1 MGTGLSAVSLKAVKV
16 RAEMHLGVHCAIVYV
31 RDQERSLKFYVEQ
44 LGFRVAFDAK
54 LQSGERWVAVAPP
67 DGSTV
72 LSLVKPKPKSQE
84 AKLIGRSTQI
94 VFLTDDVAARFQ
106 EWSKRGVRFSAAP
119 RLRRI
124 KFDPETQA
132 RAAKQSLLLGIEA
145 PIWGNAVAR
154 FRDVDGNSFT
164 LTSYDEITH
173 AMEAE
178 RQVVAQRQ
186 EVERRAAR
194 ELEIAREVQARLF
207 PQSLPPMAT
216 LEYAGICMQARQ
228 VGGDY
233 YDFLDLGQE
242 RLGLVLSDIAGKGIA
257 GALLMA
263 NLQANLRSQCA
274 IALDQPEAFLRSVNR
289 LFFENTSD
297 GAYATLFFGEYDERR
312 KKLRYVNCGH
322 LPGLLMRH
330 DGSVERLEAT
340 CTVLGLF
347 ADWDCAVEERQLSAG
362 DALILYTDGVTE
374 SFHEDEEQFG
384 EARLVAALRR
394 HRELPAREMLGAV
407 VDEVHRFSPQ
417 EQQDDITLIAAKCRE
432 GLRQDTNAD

>member
-1 MGTGLSAVSLKAVKV
+1 MGTGLSAASLKAVKA
-16 RAEMHLGVHCAIVYV
+16 RAEMHLGVHCVNVYV

-54 LQSGERWVAVAPP
+54 LQSGERWVAVSPP

-72 LSLVKPKPKSQE
+72 LSLIKPKPKSQE
-84 AKLIGRSTQI
+84 AKLIGRSTQV

-106 EWSKRGVRFSAAP
+106 EWSKRGVKFSSAP

-124 KFDPETQA
+124 KFDAETQ
-132 RAAKQSLLLGIEA
+132 RKAAEQSLLLGTEA
-145 PIWGNAVAR
+145 PIWGSAVAH
-154 FRDVDGNSFT
+154 FRDMDGNSFT
-164 LTSYDEITH
+164 LASYDEVTH

-178 RQVVAQRQ
+178 RRAVLQKR
-186 EVERRAAR
+186 ESERRAAR

-207 PQSLPPMAT
+207 PQRFPPMTT
-216 LEYAGICMQARQ
+216 LEYAGMCMQARQ

-233 YDFLDLGQE
+233 YDFLDLGRE

-274 IALDQPEAFLRSVNR
+274 IALDQPQAFLRSVNR
-289 LFFENTSD
+289 LFFENTTD
-297 GAYATLFFGEYDERR
+297 GAYATLFFGEYDERQKR
-312 KKLRYVNCGH
+312 LRYVNCGH
-322 LPGLLMRH
+322 LPALLLRA
-330 DGSVERLEAT
+330 GGQIERLEAT

-347 ADWDCAVEERQLSAG
+347 DKWDCDVEERQLEPG
-362 DALILYTDGVTE
+362 DTLVIYTDGVTE
-374 SFHEDEEQFG
+374 SFHEHEEQFG
-384 EARLVAALRR
+384 EERLIAALQMNKECGS
-394 HRELPAREMLGAV
+394 RELIAAV
-407 VDEVHRFSPQ
+407 IKEVQAFSPN

-432 GLRQDTNAD
+432 GSR

>member
-1 MGTGLSAVSLKAVKV
+1 MGTGLSVVSSKAAGIPAEVKKL
-16 RAEMHLGVHCAIVYV
+16 HLGMHCVNVYV
-31 RDQERSLKFYVEQ
+31 RDQDRSLKFYVEQ

-54 LQSGERWVAVAPP
+54 LQSGERWVAVSPP

-72 LSLVKPKPKSQE
+72 LALVKPKPKSQE
-84 AKLIGRSTQI
+84 AKLIGRATQI

-106 EWSKRGVRFSAAP
+106 EWSKRGVRFPSAP

-124 KFDPETQA
+124 KYDAQTQA
-132 RAAKQSLLLGIEA
+132 MAAEQSLLLGTEA
-145 PIWGNAVAR
+145 PIWGSAVAH

-164 LTSYDEITH
+164 LASYDEVTH
-173 AMEAE
+173 AMEAQ
-178 RQVVAQRQ
+178 RRAVSLRQ
-186 EVERRAAR
+186 EAERRTAR
-194 ELEIAREVQARLF
+194 ELEIARDVQARLF
-207 PQSLPPMAT
+207 PQRLPPMAT
-216 LEYAGICMQARQ
+216 LEYAGMCMQARQ

-297 GAYATLFFGEYDERR
+297 GAYATLFFGEYDARAG
-312 KKLRYVNCGH
+312 KLRYVNCGH
-322 LPGLLMRH
+322 LPALLVRS
-330 DGSVERLEAT
+330 DKAVERLEAT

-347 ADWDCAVEERQLSAG
+347 HNWDCNVEERQLSPG
-362 DALILYTDGVTE
+362 DMLVLYTDGVTE
-374 SFHEDEEQFG
+374 SFHEDYEQFG
-384 EARLVAALRR
+384 EERLLETILR
-394 HRELPAREMLGAV
+394 HREMAPHELISRV
-407 VDEVHRFSPQ
+407 VEEVQRFNPH

-432 GLRQDTNAD
+432 CLR

>member
-1 MGTGLSAVSLKAVKV
+1 
-16 RAEMHLGVHCAIVYV
+16 
-31 RDQERSLKFYVEQ
+31 
-44 LGFRVAFDAK
+44 VAFDAK
-54 LQSGERWVAVAPP
+54 LQSGERWVAVSPP

-72 LSLVKPKPKSQE
+72 LSLIKPKPKSQE
-84 AKLIGRSTQI
+84 AKLIGRSTQV

-106 EWSKRGVRFSAAP
+106 EWSKRGVKFSSAP

-124 KFDPETQA
+124 KFDAETQ
-132 RAAKQSLLLGIEA
+132 RKAAEQSLLLGTEA
-145 PIWGNAVAR
+145 PIWGSAVAH
-154 FRDVDGNSFT
+154 FRDMDGNSFT
-164 LTSYDEITH
+164 LASYDEVTH

-178 RQVVAQRQ
+178 RRAVLQKR
-186 EVERRAAR
+186 ESERRAAR

-216 LEYAGICMQARQ
+216 LEYAGMCMQARQ

-274 IALDQPEAFLRSVNR
+274 IALDQPQAFLRSVNR
-289 LFFENTSD
+289 LFFENTTD
-297 GAYATLFFGEYDERR
+297 GAYATLFFGEYDQRQKR
-312 KKLRYVNCGH
+312 LRYVNCGH
-322 LPGLLMRH
+322 LPALLLRAGG
-330 DGSVERLEAT
+330 DIERLEAT

-347 ADWDCAVEERQLSAG
+347 DKWDCDVEERQLEPG
-362 DALILYTDGVTE
+362 DTLVIYTDGVTE
-374 SFHEDEEQFG
+374 SFHEHEEQFG
-384 EARLVAALRR
+384 EERLITALQMNKECGS
-394 HRELPAREMLGAV
+394 RELIAAV
-407 VDEVHRFSPQ
+407 IKEVQAFSPN

-432 GLRQDTNAD
+432 GSR

>member
-1 MGTGLSAVSLKAVKV
+1 MGTGLSVVNLKSATA
-16 RAEMHLGVHCAIVYV
+16 RAETKNRHLGMHCVNVYV
-31 RDQERSLKFYVEQ
+31 RDQDRSLKFYTEQ

-72 LSLVKPKPKSQE
+72 LALVKPKPKSQE
-84 AKLIGRSTQI
+84 AKLIGRATQI

-106 EWSKRGVRFSAAP
+106 EWSKKGVRFPSAP

-124 KFDPETQA
+124 KYDAQTQA
-132 RAAKQSLLLGIEA
+132 TAAEQSLLLGTEA
-145 PIWGNAVAR
+145 PIWGNVVAH

-164 LTSYDEITH
+164 LASYDEVTH
-173 AMEAE
+173 AMEAQ
-178 RQVVAQRQ
+178 RRAAAMRQ
-186 EVERRAAR
+186 EAERRAAR
-194 ELEIAREVQARLF
+194 ELEIARDVQARLF
-207 PQSLPPMAT
+207 PQILPPMAT
-216 LEYAGICMQARQ
+216 LEYAGMCMQARQ

-274 IALDQPEAFLRSVNR
+274 IALDQPQAFLRSVNR

-297 GAYATLFFGEYDERR
+297 GAYATLFFGAYDEQRQT
-312 KKLRYVNCGH
+312 LRYVNCGH
-322 LPGLLMRH
+322 LPGLLLRS

-340 CTVLGLF
+340 CMVLGLF
-347 ADWDCAVEERQLSAG
+347 ADWDCEVEERQLFPG
-362 DALILYTDGVTE
+362 DSLILYTDGVTE

-384 EARLVAALRR
+384 EERLIEALRR
-394 HRELPAREMLGAV
+394 HRELPARELISAV
-407 VDEVHRFSPQ
+407 VAEVQRFNPH
-417 EQQDDITLIAAKCRE
+417 EQQDDITLIAARCRE
-432 GLRQDTNAD
+432 GLR

>member
-1 MGTGLSAVSLKAVKV
+1 MTNGAIVAGAGTRSEA
-16 RAEMHLGVHCAIVYV
+16 AERQGQHLGVHWVNVYV
-31 RDQERSLKFYVEQ
+31 RDQDRSLKFYVEQ

-72 LSLVKPKPKSQE
+72 LALIKPKPKSQE
-84 AKLIGRSTQI
+84 AKLIGRSTQV

-106 EWSKRGVRFSAAP
+106 EWSKRGVRFSSAP

-124 KFDPETQA
+124 KYDSKTLATAVE
-132 RAAKQSLLLGIEA
+132 QSLLLGAEA
-145 PIWGNAVAR
+145 SVWGSAVAH

-164 LTSYDEITH
+164 LASYDEVTH
-173 AMEAE
+173 AMEAQ
-178 RQVVAQRQ
+178 RRALTQRQ
-186 EVERRAAR
+186 EAERRAAR
-194 ELEIAREVQARLF
+194 ELEIARDVQARLF
-207 PQSLPPMAT
+207 PQSSPPMAT
-216 LEYAGICMQARQ
+216 LEYAGMCLQARQ

-233 YDFLDLGQE
+233 YDFLDLGQS

-297 GAYATLFFGEYDERR
+297 GSYATLFFGEYDERHQR
-312 KKLRYVNCGH
+312 LRYVNCGH
-322 LPGLLMRH
+322 LPGLLLRR
-330 DGSVERLEAT
+330 DGTVEKLEAT
-340 CTVLGLF
+340 CMVLGLF
-347 ADWDCAVEERQLSAG
+347 ADWDCAVEEKQLAPG
-362 DALILYTDGVTE
+362 DLLVLYTDGVTE

-384 EARLVAALRR
+384 EERLVTALQKQKG
-394 HRELPAREMLGAV
+394 LPAREMLEAV
-407 VDEVHRFSPQ
+407 VQAVQQFSPL

-432 GLRQDTNAD
+432 SAR

>member
-1 MGTGLSAVSLKAVKV
+1 MGTGLSATSLKAVKA
-16 RAEMHLGVHCAIVYV
+16 RAEMHLGVHCVNVYV
-31 RDQERSLKFYVEQ
+31 RDQDRSLKFYVEQ

-54 LQSGERWVAVAPP
+54 LQSGERWVAVSPP

-72 LSLVKPKPKSQE
+72 LSLIKPKPKSQE
-84 AKLIGRSTQI
+84 AKLIGRSTQV

-106 EWSKRGVRFSAAP
+106 EWSKRGVKFSSAP

-124 KFDPETQA
+124 KFDAETQ
-132 RAAKQSLLLGIEA
+132 RKAAEQSLLLGTEA
-145 PIWGNAVAR
+145 PIWGSAVAH
-154 FRDVDGNSFT
+154 FRDMDGNSFT
-164 LTSYDEITH
+164 LASYDEVTH

-178 RQVVAQRQ
+178 RRAVLQKR
-186 EVERRAAR
+186 ESERRAAR

-216 LEYAGICMQARQ
+216 LEYAGMCMQARQ

-274 IALDQPEAFLRSVNR
+274 IALDQPQAFLRSVNR
-289 LFFENTSD
+289 LFFENTTD
-297 GAYATLFFGEYDERR
+297 GAYATLFFGEYDQRQKR
-312 KKLRYVNCGH
+312 LRYVNCGH
-322 LPGLLMRH
+322 LPALLLRAGG
-330 DGSVERLEAT
+330 DIERLEAT

-347 ADWDCAVEERQLSAG
+347 DKWDCDVEERQLEPG
-362 DALILYTDGVTE
+362 DTLVIYTDGVTE
-374 SFHEDEEQFG
+374 SFHEHEEQFG
-384 EARLVAALRR
+384 EERLITALQMNKECGS
-394 HRELPAREMLGAV
+394 RELIAAV
-407 VDEVHRFSPQ
+407 IKEVQAFSPN

-432 GLRQDTNAD
+432 GSR

>member
-1 MGTGLSAVSLKAVKV
+1 VWGSP
-16 RAEMHLGVHCAIVYV
+16 
-31 RDQERSLKFYVEQ
+31 
-44 LGFRVAFDAK
+44 VAH
-54 LQSGERWVAVAPP
+54 
-67 DGSTV
+67 
-72 LSLVKPKPKSQE
+72 
-84 AKLIGRSTQI
+84 
-94 VFLTDDVAARFQ
+94 
-106 EWSKRGVRFSAAP
+106 
-119 RLRRI
+119 
-124 KFDPETQA
+124 
-132 RAAKQSLLLGIEA
+132 
-145 PIWGNAVAR
+145 
-154 FRDVDGNSFT
+154 FRDVDGNSFV
-164 LTSYDEITH
+164 LVSYDEVTH
-173 AMEAE
+173 AMEVE
-178 RQVVAQRQ
+178 RRVVAQRQ
-186 EVERRAAR
+186 EAERRAAR

-312 KKLRYVNCGH
+312 KILRFVNCGH
-322 LPGLLMRH
+322 LPGLLLRR

-347 ADWDCAVEERQLSAG
+347 ADWDCEVDERQLTAG

-384 EARLVAALRR
+384 EERLIDALRR

-407 VDEVHRFSPQ
+407 VNEVQRFSPQ

-432 GLRQDTNAD
+432 GLR